1 MDQLNDIVKN
11 SNKFELDSVG
21 SKIVGCT
28 IAAEGIEDVYSEY
41 PLLEEIAELGSSLEA
56 EKDLKQQQA
65 YFKLIKDKLDQLNDL
80 SQV

>member
-1 MDQLNDIVKN
+1 M
-11 SNKFELDSVG
+11 
-21 SKIVGCT
+21 GCT
-28 IAAEGIEDVYSEY
+28 IAAEGIEDAYGEQ

-65 YFKLIKDKLDQLNDL
+65 YLKLIKEKLDQLNDL